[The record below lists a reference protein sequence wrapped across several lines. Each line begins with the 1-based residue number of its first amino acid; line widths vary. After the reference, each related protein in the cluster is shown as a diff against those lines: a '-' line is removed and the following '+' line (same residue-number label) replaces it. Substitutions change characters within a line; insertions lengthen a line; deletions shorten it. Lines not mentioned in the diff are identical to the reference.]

1 MDNIGFYHS
10 HDHIIFLLCRAGR
23 DAPVVESVT
32 KGEEMELH
40 EKEAANAP
48 VNTPDHYSKIPRHT
62 AAKAILSF

>member
-1 MDNIGFYHS
+1 M
-10 HDHIIFLLCRAGR
+10 
-23 DAPVVESVT
+23 ESVAE
-32 KGEEMELH
+32 GEKIELH